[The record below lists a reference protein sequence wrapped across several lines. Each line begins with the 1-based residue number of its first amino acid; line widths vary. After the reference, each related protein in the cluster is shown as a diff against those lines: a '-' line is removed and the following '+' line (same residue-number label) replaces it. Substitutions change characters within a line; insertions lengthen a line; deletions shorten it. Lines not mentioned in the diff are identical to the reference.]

1 MATETRSVIVY
12 VLPSLVA
19 SGGIERQFL
28 AQMQVIDTTK
38 FIIHVVTLCTYVGR
52 ESLYEQLPAHV
63 TAHELS
69 WRGGFDIKTIWALFQ
84 LLRQLRPRVVVSS
97 MVTANT
103 LVRYL
108 RPFVGYK
115 VIAREHNTY
124 EDKGLRHKIRDHIG
138 AYFSSRIVA
147 VSKTVADFS
156 SRQSMIP
163 RSWFTVIYNG
173 IDTKRVEHFLATD
186 AKAKVAALRQ
196 EFGWRPE
203 TKIILNVARLKKH
216 KNHRLLIDGFALY
229 CKAHPT
235 DDVVLCIVS
244 AGNEEANLRAYVT
257 ELGLEG
263 RVVLTGY
270 RNDAYTFFAA
280 AKVFFLTSDIEG
292 FPNVAI
298 EALAFG
304 VPVAS
309 TLVSGIDEL
318 VVEGEQGKLLE
329 RTPESVCATI
339 VWFFGLSDE
348 AFAAMSQQAKVTAAR
363 FDIRRIVHEYEDLF
377 TALLARK

>member
-1 MATETRSVIVY
+1 MATDTRSVIVY

-28 AQMQVIDTTK
+28 AQMKVIDTTK
-38 FIIHVVTLCTYVGR
+38 FIVHVVTLCTYAGR

-69 WRGGFDIKTIWALFQ
+69 WRGGFDVRTIWTLFC
-84 LLRQLRPRVVVSS
+84 LLRRIRPAVVVSS

-103 LVRYL
+103 LTRYL
-108 RPFVGYK
+108 RPFVGYQ

-124 EDKGLRHKIRDHIG
+124 EDKTLRHKIRDHIG

-156 SRQSMIP
+156 SRQSWIS
-163 RSWFTVIYNG
+163 RRWFTVIYNG
-173 IDTKRVEHFLATD
+173 IDTSRVTNFLATE
-186 AKAKVAALRQ
+186 APTKVEALRA
-196 EFGWRPE
+196 EFGWGQR
-203 TKIILNVARLKKH
+203 TKILLNVARLKKH

-229 CKAHPT
+229 LRQHPAA
-235 DDVVLCIVS
+235 DVVLCIVS
-244 AGNEEANLRAYVT
+244 AGSEEANLRKYIA
-257 ELGLEG
+257 ELGLTQ
-263 RVVLTGY
+263 RIVLTGY
-270 RNDAYTFFAA
+270 RNDVYTFFAA
-280 AKVFFLTSDIEG
+280 AHAFFLTSDIEG

-298 EALAFG
+298 ESMAFG

-309 TLVSGIDEL
+309 TRVSGIDEIL
-318 VVEGEQGKLLE
+318 VDGGQGKFLE

-339 VWFFGLSDE
+339 EWFFALGAE
-348 AFAAMSQQAKVTAAR
+348 QYQAMANQAKATAAN
-363 FDIRRIVHEYEDLF
+363 FEIKRIVHEYEDLF
-377 TALLARK
+377 CELITRK

>member
-1 MATETRSVIVY
+1 MTTDTRSVIVY

-28 AQMQVIDTTK
+28 AQMKVIDTSR
-38 FIIHVVTLCTYVGR
+38 FIIHVITLCTYAGR
-52 ESLYEQLPAHV
+52 EALYEQLPTFV
-63 TAHELS
+63 TTHKLS
-69 WRGGFDIKTIWALFQ
+69 WQGGVDVKTIWTLLR
-84 LLRQLRPRVVVSS
+84 LLRQLRPAVVVSS

-124 EDKGLRHKIRDHIG
+124 EDKTLRHKIRDHIG
-138 AYFSSRIVA
+138 AYLSSRIIA
-147 VSKTVADFS
+147 VSQTVADFS
-156 SRQSMIP
+156 SRQSWIP
-163 RSWFTVIYNG
+163 RRWFTVIYNG

-186 AKAKVAALRQ
+186 AKAKVAVLQA

-216 KNHRLLIDGFALY
+216 KNHRLLIAGFAQYLET
-229 CKAHPT
+229 HP
-235 DDVVLCIVS
+235 DEDVVLCIVS
-244 AGNEEANLRAYVT
+244 AGSEEMSLRAYVT
-257 ELGLEG
+257 ELGLDG

-280 AKVFFLTSDIEG
+280 ATVFFLTSDIEG

-298 EALAFG
+298 EAFAFG

-318 VVEGEQGKLLE
+318 VVDGEQGKFLE

-339 VWFFGLSDE
+339 EWFFGLSTE
-348 AFAAMSQQAKVTAAR
+348 EYTAMSQQAKKTAAL
-363 FDIRRIVHEYEDLF
+363 FDIKSIVQEYEDLF
-377 TALLARK
+377 TELVKK

>member
-1 MATETRSVIVY
+1 MATDTRSVIVY

-28 AQMQVIDTTK
+28 AQMKAIDTTK
-38 FIIHVVTLCTYVGR
+38 FIIHVVTLCTYAGR
-52 ESLYEQLPAHV
+52 ESLYGQLPAHV

-69 WRGGFDIKTIWALFQ
+69 WRGGFDVRTIWTLFH
-84 LLRQLRPRVVVSS
+84 LLRRLRPAVVVSS

-108 RPFVGYK
+108 RPLVGYK

-124 EDKGLRHKIRDHIG
+124 EDKTLRHKLRDHVG

-156 SRQSMIP
+156 SRQSWIP
-163 RSWFTVIYNG
+163 RQWFTVIYNG
-173 IDTKRVEHFLATD
+173 IDISRVEQFLATE
-186 AKAKVAALRQ
+186 APTKVPALRA
-196 EFGWRPE
+196 EFGWRE
-203 TKIILNVARLKKH
+203 GTKMLLNVARLKKH
-216 KNHRLLIDGFALY
+216 KNHQLLIDGFALY
-229 CKAHPT
+229 LKTHPT
-235 DDVVLCIVS
+235 ADIVLCIVS
-244 AGNEEANLRAYVT
+244 TGSEEANLRAYIT
-257 ELGLEG
+257 ELGLTK
-263 RVVLTGY
+263 RIILTGY
-270 RNDAYTFFAA
+270 RDDVYSFFATA
-280 AKVFFLTSDIEG
+280 RAFFLTSDIEG

-309 TLVSGIDEL
+309 TRVSGIDEL
-318 VVEGEQGKLLE
+318 LREGKQGKFLE

-339 VWFFGLSDE
+339 EWFFELSEDE
-348 AFAAMSQQAKVTAAR
+348 YQVLSAQAKTTAKQ
-363 FDIRRIVHEYEDLF
+363 FDINKIVHEYEVLF
-377 TALLARK
+377 QKLIAKK

>member
-1 MATETRSVIVY
+1 MTTDTRSVIVY

-28 AQMQVIDTTK
+28 AQMKVIDTTK
-38 FIIHVVTLCTYVGR
+38 FMVHVVTLCTYAGR
-52 ESLYEQLPAHV
+52 ESLYEQLPSYV
-63 TAHELS
+63 TVHELS
-69 WRGGFDIKTIWALFQ
+69 WRGGFDIKTIWSLYQ
-84 LLRQLRPRVVVSS
+84 LLRRLRPAVVVSS

-124 EDKGLRHKIRDHIG
+124 EDKSLRHKIRDHIG

-156 SRQSMIP
+156 SRQSLIP

-173 IDTKRVEHFLATD
+173 IDTKRVEDFLATD
-186 AKAKVAALRQ
+186 AEAKVAALRA

-229 CKAHPT
+229 CKAYPT
-235 DDVVLCIVS
+235 ADVVLCIVS
-244 AGNEEANLRAYVT
+244 AGSEEANLRAYVSA
-257 ELGLEG
+257 LGLED
-263 RVVLTGY
+263 RVILTGY
-270 RNDAYTFFAA
+270 RNDVYTFFAT

-298 EALAFG
+298 EAFAFG

-309 TLVSGIDEL
+309 TLVSGIDEI
-318 VVEGEQGKLLE
+318 VVDGQQGRLIE

-339 VWFFGLSDE
+339 EWFFGLSDDAWE
-348 AFAAMSQQAKVTAAR
+348 DVSTHAKATAAQ
-363 FDIRRIVHEYEDLF
+363 FDITRIVKEYEDLF
-377 TALLARK
+377 QELIARK

>member
-1 MATETRSVIVY
+1 MAIDTRSVIVY

-28 AQMQVIDTTK
+28 AQMKVIDTTK
-38 FIIHVVTLCTYVGR
+38 FIIHVVTLCTYAGR

-69 WRGGFDIKTIWALFQ
+69 WRGGFDVRTIWTLFR
-84 LLRQLRPRVVVSS
+84 LLRRIRPQVVVSS

-108 RPFVGYK
+108 RPFVGYRA
-115 VIAREHNTY
+115 IAREHNTY
-124 EDKGLRHKIRDHIG
+124 EDKTLRHKIRDHIG

-156 SRQSMIP
+156 SHQSWIP
-163 RSWFTVIYNG
+163 RRWFTVIYNG
-173 IDTKRVEHFLATD
+173 IDTNRVAEFLATE
-186 AKAKVAALRQ
+186 APTKVQALRA
-196 EFGWRPE
+196 EFGWGE
-203 TKIILNVARLKKH
+203 GTMMLLNVARLKKH

-229 CKAHPT
+229 LKAHPEA
-235 DDVVLCIVS
+235 DVVLCIVS
-244 AGNEEANLRAYVT
+244 AGSEEANLRAYIA
-257 ELGLEG
+257 ELGLSK
-263 RVVLTGY
+263 RIILTGY
-270 RNDAYTFFAA
+270 RNDVYTFFAA
-280 AKVFFLTSDIEG
+280 AHAFFLTSDIEG

-298 EALAFG
+298 EAMAFG

-318 VVEGEQGKLLE
+318 LVDGQQGKFLE
-329 RTPESVCATI
+329 RTPASVCATI
-339 VWFFGLSDE
+339 DWFFALE
-348 AFAAMSQQAKVTAAR
+348 AQQYEAVANQAKATAVR
-363 FDIRRIVHEYEDLF
+363 FDIKRIVGEYEDLF
-377 TALLARK
+377 CELITRK